1 MPIANAIELTQ
12 KLISL
17 DSVNPPGN
25 ESPVAT
31 FIGDLLLKNGFIVEY
46 IPYGENRSHLIAA
59 KGPKDTVPIVL
70 SGHLDTV
77 PLGERE
83 WKFHP
88 FTGEISEGKIYGRGS
103 TDMKGGV
110 AAMTMAAIQATEQNL
125 AASVLLLFTAGEE
138 TGCQGAKHLVENYAN
153 LSKAKVLIIGE
164 PTANIP
170 AIGHKGG
177 LYLNV
182 TATGKTAHSS
192 MPHLGDNA
200 IYKAAAAILKVQ
212 NFVFREDE
220 DPLLGFSTLNVGM
233 FHGGLNLNSVADH
246 AEFTI
251 DARTTTKT
259 SHTKLLNY
267 LKKEMGEKVSI
278 ETLVDLKAVSSEEF
292 HPFVQL
298 VYEACGV
305 TPGDSAFP
313 KAMPYLTDGAIL
325 QPAFQG
331 VPTVILGPG
340 QPEMA
345 HKTDEFC
352 YVSKIEE
359 AVKMYIDIIL
369 KGAYLK

>member
-1 MPIANAIELTQ
+1 MPIVNAIELTQ
-12 KLISL
+12 KLVSM

-25 ESPVAT
+25 EAPVNQ
-31 FIGDLLLKNGFIVEY
+31 FIGDLLLANGFTVDY
-46 IPYGENRSHLIAA
+46 IHYGENRLHLVAA
-59 KGPKDTVPIVL
+59 KGPKEVLPIVL

-77 PLGERE
+77 PLGEQE

-88 FTGEISEGKIYGRGS
+88 FSGEISDGKIYGRGS
-103 TDMKGGV
+103 SDMKGGV
-110 AAMTMAAIQATEQNL
+110 AAMVVAAVHATEQNPD
-125 AASVLLLFTAGEE
+125 ASVLLLFTAGEE
-138 TGCQGAKHLVENYAN
+138 TGCQGAKHLVENYPG
-153 LSKAKVLIIGE
+153 LGKAKGLIIGE

-177 LYLNV
+177 LYMNV
-182 TATGKTAHSS
+182 TVTGKTAHSS

-200 IYKAAAAILKVQ
+200 IYKAAAAIIKVQ
-212 NFVFREDE
+212 NFVFHEDE

-259 SHTKLLNY
+259 NHTKLLDE
-267 LKKEMGEKVSI
+267 LKNEMGEKVSM
-278 ETLVDLKAVSSEEF
+278 ETLVDLNAVSSEES

-298 VYEACGV
+298 VYETCGV
-305 TPGDSAFP
+305 SSGDYAFP
-313 KAMPYLTDGAIL
+313 KSMPYLTDGAIL

-359 AVKMYIDIIL
+359 AVKMCTDIIL
-369 KGAYLK
+369 KGASL